1 MPEDKPSEDEQ
12 LLLHLVSTFTQSA
25 WIAMGKLKNPAT
37 DKIERSLD
45 GASLYIDLLDMIHR
59 RMKGNL
65 SDWEEHFLGST
76 ISNLKLNYM
85 EEVKK
90 DEEEQKEPTDSE
102 EKAEEKAEKET
113 SGRSGQKKRSQPK
126 AKQGQKKKQKKGSG
140 AE

>member
-1 MPEDKPSEDEQ
+1 MSEDKPSADEP

-45 GASLYIDLLDMIHR
+45 GASLYIDLLDMIQR

-65 SDWEEHFLGST
+65 SDWEERFLDST

-90 DEEEQKEPTDSE
+90 DEEEQKEPAESE
-102 EKAEEKAEKET
+102 EEAKQEPKKET
-113 SGRSGQKKRSQPK
+113 SGRSGQKKKSQPK
-126 AKQGQKKKQKKGSG
+126 AKPGQKKNQKKGSG
-140 AE
+140 A